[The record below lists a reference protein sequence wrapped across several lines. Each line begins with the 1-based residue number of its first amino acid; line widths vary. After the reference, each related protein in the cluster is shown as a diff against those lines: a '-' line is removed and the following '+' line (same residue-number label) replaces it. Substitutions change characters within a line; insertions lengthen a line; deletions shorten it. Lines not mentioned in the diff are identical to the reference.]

1 MNTIVVNLKNGAVTE
16 YTNHDFD
23 SVTPTHAGSALGLY
37 AFGGDKDVAAPIV
50 GTFKTGKGL
59 WDSTLKKMVDLVF
72 LSIQTS
78 RAGRVLIDGQTASY
92 SYPFTVDPG
101 GESRCKTG
109 RGIRETYLAIGYTNP
124 DGADFQVDRFEVNV
138 TPSRARRTQ

>member
-37 AFGGDKDVAAPIV
+37 AFGGDKDVTAPIV

-59 WDSTLKKMVDLVF
+59 WDSMARKMVDIVF
-72 LSIQTS
+72 LAIQTP
-78 RAGRVLIDGQTASY
+78 RAGRVLVDGQTAEY
-92 SYPFTVDPG
+92 SYAFTVDPG

-109 RGIRETYLAIGYTNP
+109 RGIRENYLAFGYTNP
-124 DGADFQVDRFEVNV
+124 DGADFQIDRMDINV
-138 TPSRARRTQ
+138 TPSQARRTQ